1 MSDLIRRCRSVTT
14 TPSSEP
20 PPQPASAATAPTQM
34 DQLAV
39 GPMGSQTP
47 ASSAS
52 SVAQPVSA
60 KRRHRPVSTTD
71 TTSTDASGSQPT
83 KRNTRGPC
91 RQLKT
96 VKVTR
101 VTNSRINIRYDER
114 HRAAP
119 TPELHS
125 SLAHDTNYNLEDL
138 DDESSAYLN
147 RLFSDRIKPKLIRA
161 IGRRRLFSTIQ
172 VPGPSPIGWMHG
184 GGSKFPE
191 IDVFGDVYVRP
202 RNELA
207 ESLHVNDDGGEEP
220 IGSSG
225 VCLSASS
232 RDSDRVCGSSTG
244 CWVSDPDGDV
254 GSDSREEAGDILSRD
269 GECPAEGTQTPSSSA
284 VKSGNCF
291 DCTGGHTSESDVGD
305 SGVPRTVR
313 HSNPAVSYI
322 DLRARPPRASAADHG
337 PCPDL

>member
-1 MSDLIRRCRSVTT
+1 MSDLIRRRRSVTT

-71 TTSTDASGSQPT
+71 TTSTDA
-83 KRNTRGPC
+83 NTRGPC

-101 VTNSRINIRYDER
+101 VTNSRINIRYDKR

-125 SLAHDTNYNLEDL
+125 SLAHDVGHVTNYNLEDL

-147 RLFSDRIKPKLIRA
+147 RLFSDRYKQWKSDLHHYFEAFEDPEVALQEGCPK
-161 IGRRRLFSTIQ
+161 
-172 VPGPSPIGWMHG
+172 
-184 GGSKFPE
+184 
-191 IDVFGDVYVRP
+191 
-202 RNELA
+202 EL
-207 ESLHVNDDGGEEP
+207 EGQE
-220 IGSSG
+220 
-225 VCLSASS
+225 
-232 RDSDRVCGSSTG
+232 DS
-244 CWVSDPDGDV
+244 
-254 GSDSREEAGDILSRD
+254 
-269 GECPAEGTQTPSSSA
+269 
-284 VKSGNCF
+284 
-291 DCTGGHTSESDVGD
+291 
-305 SGVPRTVR
+305 
-313 HSNPAVSYI
+313 
-322 DLRARPPRASAADHG
+322 
-337 PCPDL
+337 